1 MTLSH
6 HQVARLIEH
15 QHTTITKC
23 TMALLPFSALN
34 IWCLFSHILSFNKVI
49 HRSSRWF
56 VSTPSQGQPCASEPK
71 KKRCPSLGS
80 PSYLVWGEEHDGEM
94 KTERSTNV
102 FVYWNCPSAF
112 LYIRS
117 ILKNSQCILWAEAA
131 WNLFWYNSTKLNI
144 KIISQFSFCKLLDGI
159 CQKWSNIIVVVLMA

>member
-1 MTLSH
+1 MVFVL
-6 HQVARLIEH
+6 
-15 QHTTITKC
+15 HT
-23 TMALLPFSALN
+23 FSA
-34 IWCLFSHILSFNKVI
+34 
-49 HRSSRWF
+49 
-56 VSTPSQGQPCASEPK
+56 STKWYTDPLGDLCQLLHKGSLVPSEPK
-71 KKRCPSLGS
+71 NKRCPSLGS

-117 ILKNSQCILWAEAA
+117 ILKNSQCVLWAEAA
-131 WNLFWYNSTKLNI
+131 WNLFWYNSAKLNI

-159 CQKWSNIIVVVLMA
+159 CQKWSNIIVVVLMV